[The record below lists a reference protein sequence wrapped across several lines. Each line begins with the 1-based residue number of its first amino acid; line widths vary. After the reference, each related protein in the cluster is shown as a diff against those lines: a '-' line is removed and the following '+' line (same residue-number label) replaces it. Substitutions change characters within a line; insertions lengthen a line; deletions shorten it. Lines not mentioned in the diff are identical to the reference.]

1 MGQYAKVREGK
12 VVEVIVASED
22 FIKEYVDD
30 SPGKWVR
37 TSYNIRGGDYY
48 EPNHAKKASNQGL
61 INDDEGRKRKNFAG
75 IGYIYD
81 NVKDAFTP
89 PKPHDSWTLNSTTH
103 QWEAPTAYPSDNK
116 QYKWDETSKKW
127 VERDA

>member
-1 MGQYAKVREGK
+1 MGHYAKVREGK

-61 INDDEGRKRKNFAG
+61 INDDEGRKRKNFDCRRRA
-75 IGYIYD
+75 IQ
-81 NVKDAFTP
+81 
-89 PKPHDSWTLNSTTH
+89 H
-103 QWEAPTAYPSDNK
+103 
-116 QYKWDETSKKW
+116 
-127 VERDA
+127 